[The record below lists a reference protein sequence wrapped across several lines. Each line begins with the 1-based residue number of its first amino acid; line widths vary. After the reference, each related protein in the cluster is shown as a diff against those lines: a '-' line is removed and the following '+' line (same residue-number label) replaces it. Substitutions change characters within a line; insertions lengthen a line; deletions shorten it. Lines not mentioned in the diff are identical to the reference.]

1 MMVSTVVKICP
12 EKFKYLLLVL
22 ILPENKFFHKS
33 RWDRGQI
40 GIRSGTQHFMYQKVP
55 NFM

>member
-40 GIRSGTQHFMYQKVP
+40 GIRLGTQHFMYQKVP